1 MKLTSSDLLL
11 KYLENE
17 GVEYMFGVP
26 GLSLIPL
33 FEACNRNP
41 KIKPI
46 LAKHEEGAAFMA
58 DGYARVKGTLGVC
71 FATSGP
77 GATNLITGVATS
89 YLDNIP
95 VMVLTGQVAT
105 SISGGGAFQDSTK
118 NGVDSVAMFDP
129 ITKYSTM
136 ILSKYR
142 APEEIREALRMALTG
157 KKGPVHL
164 SMPKDVM
171 AEEIESELPT
181 STSYRPP
188 AEYFDRRM
196 VIEAA
201 EQLVNA
207 QNPVILVG
215 SGAVASQGL

>member
-1 MKLTSSDLLL
+1 MKLTNADLLL

-26 GLSLIPL
+26 GLSLVPL
-33 FEACNRNP
+33 FAALNRQE

-105 SISGGGAFQDSTK
+105 NTAGG
-118 NGVDSVAMFDP
+118 
-129 ITKYSTM
+129 
-136 ILSKYR
+136 
-142 APEEIREALRMALTG
+142 
-157 KKGPVHL
+157 
-164 SMPKDVM
+164 
-171 AEEIESELPT
+171 
-181 STSYRPP
+181 
-188 AEYFDRRM
+188 
-196 VIEAA
+196 
-201 EQLVNA
+201 
-207 QNPVILVG
+207 
-215 SGAVASQGL
+215 